1 MAKSKETRPAGPRSI
16 GAVMET
22 PPRVDLGLYF
32 LKHTILPPQDSD
44 WLLVRPEGQS
54 VLTREDLIRS
64 ADPVPSHEEPV
75 AEGNLAPMDDG
86 NSPTPFAKGGQ
97 EGFSE
102 RTREEDAL
110 LSAPVA
116 EVTPVPAPEPSP
128 EPPPAESRPGETT
141 GLSQDSP
148 SPPSGGE
155 GRGEG
160 GAQPAQ
166 FVSPHPGPLP
176 EEEGSHDFAKQSG
189 TPAASAAA
197 PSLDASPAHAAA
209 PEGASAGTR
218 EALMRGDTQEMVV
231 FSMGGQLF
239 GTEILKVKEIIRM
252 PEPTPT
258 PQAPPFVR
266 GIVNLRG
273 AVVPVVELRDLLGM
287 PGTGSSNKPYLM
299 IANAA
304 GLTMGVIVDGIS
316 RVIKISGES
325 LEEYQGGVL
334 GSGSGVEAVW
344 GVVKEKDSLV
354 SLIDLD
360 AVFRDSRFHALMSR
374 G

>member
-1 MAKSKETRPAGPRSI
+1 
-16 GAVMET
+16 
-22 PPRVDLGLYF
+22 
-32 LKHTILPPQDSD
+32 
-44 WLLVRPEGQS
+44 
-54 VLTREDLIRS
+54 
-64 ADPVPSHEEPV
+64 
-75 AEGNLAPMDDG
+75 
-86 NSPTPFAKGGQ
+86 
-97 EGFSE
+97 
-102 RTREEDAL
+102 
-110 LSAPVA
+110 
-116 EVTPVPAPEPSP
+116 
-128 EPPPAESRPGETT
+128 
-141 GLSQDSP
+141 
-148 SPPSGGE
+148 
-155 GRGEG
+155 
-160 GAQPAQ
+160 
-166 FVSPHPGPLP
+166 
-176 EEEGSHDFAKQSG
+176 
-189 TPAASAAA
+189 
-197 PSLDASPAHAAA
+197 
-209 PEGASAGTR
+209 
-218 EALMRGDTQEMVV
+218 MRGDTQEMVV

>member
-22 PPRVDLGLYF
+22 PPRVDLGSYF

-148 SPPSGGE
+148 SPPSEGE
-155 GRGEG
+155 GN
-160 GAQPAQ
+160 
-166 FVSPHPGPLP
+166 
-176 EEEGSHDFAKQSG
+176 HDVAEQSG
-189 TPAASAAA
+189 TPAA
-197 PSLDASPAHAAA
+197 PSLDASPAPAAA